1 MLRVDSSHE
10 DEIHHP
16 KEFKELLLLSPF
28 YLKASKMQDRATE
41 NSGVVVDKGKEPF
54 LMSATGLA
62 GSGASAQNLGKRIV
76 KRRRSEDS
84 GGSSSDPRSIS
95 PMDLTSKGHSSS
107 SSGQHSPQDLS
118 SGGGGRIHH
127 EQKEEKVK
135 RRRLDDILHRKFP
148 SSSPTTSNAAAHLH
162 HLHHTTPLS
171 SRKRKHPE
179 SPCILSEEE
188 EDPSVRAGRF
198 LQLAALM
205 NRRGHKIL
213 NKKVNINNNTLGDST
228 PTPFGAYTSPEAR
241 QKIKSTSFNLSSLL
255 STPSSPS
262 SATSSPVTNRPTDI
276 TPPSSYPEPAS
287 SPASSPDE
295 EPRHK
300 RAPRALTGRHV
311 RPGTGASPR
320 TLALLRQ
327 KIQERLRLREEAEA
341 CRKPPKKSK
350 KSH

>member
-1 MLRVDSSHE
+1 
-10 DEIHHP
+10 
-16 KEFKELLLLSPF
+16 
-28 YLKASKMQDRATE
+28 MQDRATE

-205 NRRGHKIL
+205 NSDIFKTNPLLYYGYYAQLIQNIRRSSEEEEHKIL